1 MPSEYI
7 EGSTGHIELPSTSSF
22 FNVQAASIPI
32 SSVQTQDLFN
42 LLTSLKDRSVSFINN
57 PDSTHKQELQQLLN
71 QFYTFL
77 SDYNTF
83 PYESVAYIQFLQ
95 LELNTVLQQLP
106 LLNGLPL
113 QEGQVPQL
121 LQQLFSTLETF
132 VGQLILDPVIYN
144 QMIPLLTSSMSYT
157 ANQPVTAAISLPPE
171 QPQVLLNFF
180 TALEQHTTAFF
191 LNQTPITNQNLQNL
205 FNEWFTF
212 FQDFQVSGYTQ
223 YAKFLSSEIIS
234 ALNEQPLCLGRVI
247 QILQQF
253 YSEMANFIERLIMP
267 EGYYQQLTSLLAQ
280 SVFVSTGCSLT
291 GPTGATGHTGPTGP
305 TGHTGPTGPTG
316 HTGPTGPTG
325 HTGPTGPTGH
335 TGPTG
340 PTGHTGPT
348 GPTGHTGP
356 TGPLIPD
363 VALISSAINQ
373 TVQTHTDIPLQEL
386 AFING
391 SAITH
396 TANSPIINLNPG
408 IYSVEYNVVS
418 RVLNPAIPVV
428 ALLLNNIE
436 IRGGR
441 AQGTHSDIEEAF
453 SGGAVFRV
461 TTQSNLTIRNVTQT
475 NMIFHSE
482 GASTVDIRIIK
493 LS

>member
-121 LQQLFSTLETF
+121 LQQLFSALETF
-132 VGQLILDPVIYN
+132 IGQLILDPIIYN

-205 FNEWFTF
+205 FNQWFTF

-223 YAKFLSSEIIS
+223 YAKFLSSKIIN
-234 ALNEQPLCLGRVI
+234 ALNEQPLCLGKVS

-267 EGYYQQLTSLLAQ
+267 EGYYQQLTNLLAQ
-280 SVFVSTGCSLT
+280 SSSVSVSCNSEFILGSNYLITTMVSQTILPGGSIPFVGNTSQGSNIIHIPNSDEIFLT
-291 GPTGATGHTGPTGP
+291 PNHTYQIILAVSGNTENNQGLVYSIRLNGATIISARSNRTLENGYHSAVGMSVITT
-305 TGHTGPTGPTG
+305 
-316 HTGPTGPTG
+316 
-325 HTGPTGPTGH
+325 
-335 TGPTG
+335 
-340 PTGHTGPT
+340 
-348 GPTGHTGP
+348 
-356 TGPLIPD
+356 LSIPNPSILK
-363 VALISSAINQ
+363 VVNQ
-373 TVQTHTDIPLQEL
+373 TAGSTTKTDAQLYILM
-386 AFING
+386 
-391 SAITH
+391 
-396 TANSPIINLNPG
+396 LN
-408 IYSVEYNVVS
+408 
-418 RVLNPAIPVV
+418 
-428 ALLLNNIE
+428 
-436 IRGGR
+436 
-441 AQGTHSDIEEAF
+441 
-453 SGGAVFRV
+453 
-461 TTQSNLTIRNVTQT
+461 
-475 NMIFHSE
+475 
-482 GASTVDIRIIK
+482 
-493 LS
+493 